1 MRKLM
6 KKYFGEVAGDESVA
20 LSIRLFRLFCATT
33 CVMCLAGFLPVSLVQ
48 NLPAAVAVVA
58 GLLGLFAGYFFRQSL
73 RGRHYFRA
81 FFLVLLISI
90 NLVWFPNAGSNGSVV
105 FCFFI
110 AVIYPTVIFQGT
122 VRRVLAALLV
132 INFIGLLLSEYIFT
146 EWKIPFRSE
155 NDRLIDLIF
164 GGVITCGGI
173 IVLLRLML
181 AAYNRENQ
189 RLEEFTEQLGVSERN
204 YREIFNATSDALAIW
219 DREGKL
225 VDCNDRM
232 CRLFGYDRATLL
244 ERSIDELSVE
254 GSSYSR
260 VAMIWKFHA
269 AVTEGP
275 QIFTWRARRSNG
287 ELFWLE
293 VSLRVCEIGGE
304 QRWIKSSR
312 DITRRLQ
319 DEESLRTQEERL
331 RLALAA
337 SNQGWFSLDIQ
348 SGEGW
353 ASAEYARIIGL
364 EPVDFRVSAAEWMG
378 AVHPED
384 RESVGEAF
392 KECCVSGETRTLE
405 YRRKTQQG
413 EWKWL
418 RSIGKI
424 IEWSP
429 DGKPLRMMGT
439 HSDITAR
446 KELESRLVHT
456 KRLESVATLASG
468 VAHDLNNILTPI
480 LMSVGIFGH
489 KLADPKDR
497 EMMAGM
503 ERGARRG
510 ARIVRQLLVFSRSVS
525 PVRVLVDSA
534 ELIHDVAQA
543 IRANFPANIQVIEY
557 ASPGIW
563 PVTAD
568 QGQLRQALDY
578 LCENSREAMPEGGAL
593 TLAVENTR
601 ITGLD
606 STINPWAKDGA
617 FVVITVTDTG
627 HGIAPEILGR
637 IFDPFFSTKEVGK
650 GAGLGLSTVHGIV
663 TGHGGNVSVESEP
676 GTGATFR
683 VFLPA
688 NMIRV

>member
-1 MRKLM
+1 
-6 KKYFGEVAGDESVA
+6 
-20 LSIRLFRLFCATT
+20 
-33 CVMCLAGFLPVSLVQ
+33 MCTL
-48 NLPAAVAVVA
+48 
-58 GLLGLFAGYFFRQSL
+58 Y
-73 RGRHYFRA
+73 
-81 FFLVLLISI
+81 
-90 NLVWFPNAGSNGSVV
+90 
-105 FCFFI
+105 
-110 AVIYPTVIFQGT
+110 
-122 VRRVLAALLV
+122 
-132 INFIGLLLSEYIFT
+132 
-146 EWKIPFRSE
+146 
-155 NDRLIDLIF
+155 
-164 GGVITCGGI
+164 
-173 IVLLRLML
+173 
-181 AAYNRENQ
+181 
-189 RLEEFTEQLGVSERN
+189 
-204 YREIFNATSDALAIW
+204 
-219 DREGKL
+219 
-225 VDCNDRM
+225 
-232 CRLFGYDRATLL
+232 GYDRATLL
-244 ERSIDELSVE
+244 VRSIDELSLGE
-254 GSSYSR
+254 SPYSR
-260 VAMIWKFHA
+260 GEMIEKFRR

-275 QIFTWRARRSNG
+275 QIFVWRARRSNG

-337 SNQGWFSLDIQ
+337 SNQGWFDLDVQ
-348 SGEGW
+348 SGEGR
-353 ASAEYARIIGL
+353 ASAEYAKIIGL
-364 EPVDFRVSAAEWMG
+364 EPVDFKVSAAEWMG

-384 RESVGEAF
+384 RESVGKAF
-392 KECCVSGETRTLE
+392 KECCASGETRTLE

-413 EWKWL
+413 DWKWL

-424 IEWSP
+424 VEWSP

-439 HSDITAR
+439 HSDITER

-480 LMSVGIFGH
+480 LMSVEIFGD
-489 KLADPKDR
+489 KLSDPKDR
-497 EMMAGM
+497 EMMAGL

-534 ELIHDVAQA
+534 ELIHDAAQA
-543 IRANFPANIQVIEY
+543 VRANFPPNIQVIEY
-557 ASPGIW
+557 SSSGIW

-568 QGQLRQALDY
+568 HGQLRQALDY
-578 LCENSREAMPEGGAL
+578 LCANAREAMPEGGTL
-593 TLAVENTR
+593 TLAVENTKL
-601 ITGLD
+601 TQLT
-606 STINPWAKDGA
+606 SAVNPWVKGGA

-627 HGIAPEILGR
+627 RGIAPEILGR

-663 TGHGGNVSVESEP
+663 TGHGGNVTVESEP
-676 GTGATFR
+676 GHGATFR

-688 NMIRV
+688 NMPKV